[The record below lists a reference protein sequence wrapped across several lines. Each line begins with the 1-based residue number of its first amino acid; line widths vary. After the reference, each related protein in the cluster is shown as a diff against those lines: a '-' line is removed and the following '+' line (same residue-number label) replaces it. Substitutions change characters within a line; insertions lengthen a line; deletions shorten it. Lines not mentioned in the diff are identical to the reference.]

1 MSLKDSKA
9 ERLSTIYAGKQAP
22 GGCFYPATKHYIKKC
37 KHVSAGRHPVTGDL
51 GGIDIPVIEELKRRG
66 CKTMQ
71 LELANGKNFYIP
83 FEVFKDKCRIVKW
96 RDARFPARAYCPEIF
111 WTTSEEGLANLLKT
125 QEETNNSVQIS
136 LFA

>member
-1 MSLKDSKA
+1 MNLREGKGVK
-9 ERLSTIYAGKQAP
+9 LTTIYAGRPAP
-22 GGCFYPATKHYIKKC
+22 GGVFYPASMHYAKVC
-37 KHVSAGRHPVTGDL
+37 KNASAGRHPATGDL
-51 GGIDIPVIEELKRRG
+51 GGIDMPVIEELKRRG

-111 WTTSEEGLANLLKT
+111 WATSEEELANLLKT